1 MVVPEALDA
10 EVEVPAK
17 GWLPL
22 GTVSPCS
29 WHPCKADG
37 NLTSL
42 IRRGR
47 LLGSQLQRGCLRKR
61 RPADKSKSCRSTLS
75 HCTQRSGLQYAG
87 TGMSKTFKVLRPE
100 GLLAGFYLRED
111 NRVEASSSPIDIVS
125 GLLSKEDML
134 GDMCWG
140 KSLRRRNSRLLV
152 EEQP

>member
-22 GTVSPCS
+22 GTGLPCS

-37 NLTSL
+37 NVTSL

-47 LLGSQLQRGCLRKR
+47 LLGSQLQRGCLRSR
-61 RPADKSKSCRSTLS
+61 RPADKSNSCRSFLS
-75 HCTQRSGLQYAG
+75 HRSGLEYAG
-87 TGMSKTFKVLRPE
+87 PGMSKTFEVLRPE

-111 NRVEASSSPIDIVS
+111 NRVEASSSLVDILS
-125 GLLSKEDML
+125 CLLSKRICLEICA
-134 GDMCWG
+134 GG
-140 KSLRRRNSRLLV
+140 SR
-152 EEQP
+152 